1 MEPKEPKEETIE
13 SPRTVDRPRARVKD
27 SIRITAQPHSE
38 VEPYHVV
45 LPKEDRRNIG
55 YDLMQ
60 QIRQAISDMGEMNCN
75 YDLYE
80 SLYEMHVE
88 PRTGPQG
95 QFSSNVFIPLIP
107 EMIDTMTARL
117 ASVIFQPRFFIVNGN
132 TEQGVNVA
140 SKIERA
146 FNAWLTQL
154 GWVDPLFTWL
164 QQSLLYGNGI
174 MGVFWKR
181 KIVKRKRYVDV
192 PRVDPDTGL
201 PAINLDTGEQ
211 IVDRKLTTEPVTEYD
226 DVELVPIPAKE
237 FVVFPVWA
245 RSIDSA
251 LGVARKVRLSEQEL
265 QAMVREGTLW
275 KEAVEQALSY
285 VPEGEN
291 ERPTDIEGDQE
302 VSADNQININQ
313 GSINESPYR
322 RQRGPLEI
330 WQVHTGQYDFDNDGE
345 FEENILW
352 VHEMSQELLGH
363 DEYAYWHGHRP
374 YVAGIPMPRDQIFP
388 GFSVGDRLRTIQ
400 AEVNTKE
407 NQKNDAIDRAI
418 SPTLVYT
425 RGTECKTQAN
435 RIGPGAEWEV
445 EGQVGT
451 SISFLQ
457 YPDVPL
463 STWEEVE
470 WLYQRAMTIMGL
482 NAPMMGAQ
490 SAGRRTRG
498 EVMLQAQSAGVRLD
512 LIANRMRQAM
522 KEIAWQVLQLK
533 IQYGPDEK
541 EVKDYTQTGL
551 PEKLVV
557 SKQDLSQDIDVDIAG
572 NGGPLDRTGRQQD
585 TMVLYSLLM
594 QNPLVQAKMVHVYAV
609 TRMMLDDHN
618 RSDVP
623 ALIGTIDDAAKLDK
637 ARQQQ
642 QRMAMMMQLSQ
653 AQQGQTAVHAPP
665 RSHHGQHPQPGGV
678 PMGMV

>member
-1 MEPKEPKEETIE
+1 MDDREQGSAQDETVE
-13 SPRTVDRPRARVKD
+13 SGRPHNLPSSRMKD
-27 SIRITAQPHSE
+27 SVRITAQPHSE
-38 VEPYHVV
+38 VEPYRAKIPV
-45 LPKEDRRNIG
+45 EERRAVG

-60 QIRQAISDMGEMNCN
+60 QIRQAISDMNAMNCN

-88 PRTGPQG
+88 QRSGPQG
-95 QFSSNVFIPLIP
+95 EYCSNVFIPLIP

-117 ASVIFQPRFFIVNGN
+117 AAVIFQPRFFIANGN
-132 TEQGVNVA
+132 TEQGAAVA
-140 SKIERA
+140 AKVERA

-154 GWVDPLFTWL
+154 GWIDPLFTWL

-181 KIVKRKRYVDV
+181 KTVKRKRYVDI
-192 PRVDPDTGL
+192 PRIDPVTGL
-201 PAINLDTGEQ
+201 AAVDLDTGKP
-211 IVDRKLTTEPVTEYD
+211 IVDRKLVNEPVVEFD

-237 FVVFPVWA
+237 FVVFPIWA
-245 RSIDSA
+245 RSIDTA

-275 KEAVEQALSY
+275 ADAVERALSY
-285 VPEGEN
+285 NPEGEN
-291 ERPTDIEGDQE
+291 ERPTDIEGVEEITADDQM
-302 VSADNQININQ
+302 NITQ

-363 DEYAYWHGHRP
+363 APYAYWHGHRP

-463 STWEEVE
+463 STWEETE

-512 LIANRMRQAM
+512 LIANRMR
-522 KEIAWQVLQLK
+522 
-533 IQYGPDEK
+533 
-541 EVKDYTQTGL
+541 
-551 PEKLVV
+551 
-557 SKQDLSQDIDVDIAG
+557 
-572 NGGPLDRTGRQQD
+572 
-585 TMVLYSLLM
+585 
-594 QNPLVQAKMVHVYAV
+594 
-609 TRMMLDDHN
+609 
-618 RSDVP
+618 
-623 ALIGTIDDAAKLDK
+623 
-637 ARQQQ
+637 
-642 QRMAMMMQLSQ
+642 
-653 AQQGQTAVHAPP
+653 
-665 RSHHGQHPQPGGV
+665 
-678 PMGMV
+678 